1 ASGDYQL
8 EINASG
14 FNPVRQ
20 NIRVAVSTAPLSI
33 SLTVAKVE
41 QAIEVND
48 TAEKAVTIDAD
59 VALTTQS
66 IAGDQL
72 ADLPDDE
79 DELVAYLLR
88 IAGTSGAAGSRPN
101 FLIDGFTGGRIPPKE
116 QIQQIIIDN
125 NPFSAEANGGTR
137 ITVITRPGTSKWTGQ
152 WGGNLNSAAFNAATP
167 GSLTKPARTQE
178 TFNSSAGG
186 AIIPNVLTI

>member
-1 ASGDYQL
+1 MFRLVAFTTTLLIIAATLSAQNAPPHIRGRITDSSGAVIAGTRITLLKGSEVVAESITNLTGDFDLESASGDYQL
-8 EINASG
+8 EINAAG

-20 NIRVAVSTAPLSI
+20 NVSTAAGMAPLSI

-48 TAEKAVTIDAD
+48 TAEHAVTIDSE

-88 IAGTSGAAGSRPN
+88 LAGTSGAAGSRSP
-101 FLIDGFTGGRIPPKE
+101 
-116 QIQQIIIDN
+116 
-125 NPFSAEANGGTR
+125 
-137 ITVITRPGTSKWTGQ
+137 
-152 WGGNLNSAAFNAATP
+152 
-167 GSLTKPARTQE
+167 
-178 TFNSSAGG
+178 
-186 AIIPNVLTI
+186 